1 MAKIEKIP
9 LEQLVGHAFGSIFP
23 NMDAKWLRVY
33 ERTALFGETLEI
45 VDHSPEIDTDL
56 KIICFPTFT
65 GHCGCFLFD
74 LNEIK
79 HVEGSEEGILERLR
93 KGQKLIYG

>member
-1 MAKIEKIP
+1 
-9 LEQLVGHAFGSIFP
+9 
-23 NMDAKWLRVY
+23 MDY
-33 ERTALFGETLEI
+33 
-45 VDHSPEIDTDL
+45 SPEIDTFL
-56 KIICFPTFT
+56 LVISVPTFK

-79 HVEGSEEGILERLR
+79 HVEGSEEGILERLK